1 MAITP
6 IDSVYSGFTFDGE
19 DSRDYGVYVNDVS
32 VFDAPEKDIEMIEI
46 PGRNGAYALDRGRF
60 MNIEVTYHCVLG
72 ASSDDDWSE
81 GVSNLR
87 NFLASRKGYCALEDD
102 FNAGEYRLAVYRSG
116 LNVSNI
122 NTKTGEFD
130 VTFDCKPQRWLTA
143 GQDEITVT
151 SGDEVENPTLFDA
164 SPLLLVEGYGNINL
178 GDDQITIERRTIGDV
193 LLASAATT
201 SKAAITVQAV
211 RTFSNTSQLA
221 VNDITYN
228 TGALNPSTDQIEGK
242 PDIYTVT
249 LSNIVVTQSTNV
261 VWVSGGFDEG
271 DQQGVITRNAAAGTL
286 SITLKRCPGDW
297 AFGDADTRTY
307 PFVYRVT
314 IPSGTYTLNINI
326 SITYNGTNKMTW
338 RMQCAGTIFTNG
350 GAYIQNNSITT
361 GEYHGDSSI
370 ITTGNPMYIDLDI
383 GEAYKYDGDDIVSVN
398 SAVLLGANLPVLPP
412 GDTEITYD
420 NTITSLKIVPR
431 YWKL

>member
-87 NFLASRKGYCALEDD
+87 NFLASRKGYCVLEDD

-122 NTKTGEFD
+122 NTKIGEFD
-130 VTFDCKPQRWLTA
+130 VVFDCKPQRWLTA
-143 GQDEITVT
+143 GQAAISMT

-164 SPLLLVEGYGNINL
+164 SPLLMIDGYGTINL
-178 GDDQITIERRTIGDV
+178 GADTIKINDVPIGNYLITENIGDTFTASV
-193 LLASAATT
+193 AYDLNLSLLNNGDRFYIPNYGNSVHINATADPDYT
-201 SKAAITVQAV
+201 PTAGYIDATA
-211 RTFSNTSQLA
+211 SNTIPWGSA
-221 VNDITYN
+221 RAFAAPSVDIDFGPVNFVKGT
-228 TGALNPSTDQIEGK
+228 ASTETI
-242 PDIYTVT
+242 
-249 LSNIVVTQSTNV
+249 
-261 VWVSGGFDEG
+261 SGTWTTTDADGLECAWL
-271 DQQGVITRNAAAGTL
+271 I
-286 SITLKRCPGDW
+286 SW
-297 AFGDADTRTY
+297 AFA
-307 PFVYRVT
+307 
-314 IPSGTYTLNINI
+314 
-326 SITYNGTNKMTW
+326 YNGTSRLTV
-338 RMQCAGTIFTNG
+338 TFTSAPVEHATLIDWSNVMLHITQIIG
-350 GAYIQNNSITT
+350 VSSKGSLGAPLYL
-361 GEYHGDSSI
+361 
-370 ITTGNPMYIDLDI
+370 DLDI
-383 GEAYKYDGDDIVSVN
+383 GEAYKIEGGQVVSVN
-398 SAVLLGANLPVLPP
+398 NAVTLGATLPTLPP
-412 GDTEITYD
+412 GETEVTFPA
-420 NTITSLKIVPR
+420 TITSLEIVPR

>member
-1 MAITP
+1 MAIVTG
-6 IDSVYSGFTFDGE
+6 SMYKGFTFGGIN
-19 DSRDYGVYVNDVS
+19 SKDYGVYISGDG
-32 VFDAPEKDIEMIEI
+32 VFNAPEKDVEMISI
-46 PGRNGAYALDRGRF
+46 PGRSGSFALDHGRWL
-60 MNIEVTYHCVLG
+60 NIELAYPAGLFG
-72 ASSDDDWSE
+72 SDETDFAQAISD
-81 GVSNLR
+81 LR
-87 NFLASRKGYCALEDD
+87 NALASKKGYQVLEDD
-102 FNAGEYRLAVYRSG
+102 YHPGEFRQAIYHSGLEVTPAQLKAGEFT
-116 LNVSNI
+116 I
-122 NTKTGEFD
+122 
-130 VTFDCKPQRWLTA
+130 TFDCKPQRWLTA
-143 GQDEITVT
+143 GQDPVTVT
-151 SGDEVENPTLFDA
+151 SGDEVANPTLFDA

-211 RTFSNTSQLA
+211 RTFNNTSQLV
-221 VNDITYN
+221 VNDMTYN
-228 TGALNPSTDQIEGK
+228 TGALNPSNDQVEGK

-249 LSNIVVTQSTNV
+249 LSNIIVTQSTNV

-271 DQQGVITRNAAAGTL
+271 DQQGIITRNSAAGTL
-286 SITLKRCPGDW
+286 SITLKRYPGDW
-297 AFGDADTRTY
+297 MFGEADTRTY
-307 PFVYRVT
+307 PFVYSVT

-326 SITYNGTNKMTW
+326 RITYNGTDKMTW
-338 RMQCAGTIFTNG
+338 RMQCAGTIFTSG

-361 GEYHGDSSI
+361 GEYHGNSSI

-383 GEAYKYDGDDIVSVN
+383 GEAYKYDGDDIISVN

-420 NTITSLKIVPR
+420 NTITSLQIVPR